1 MKKLPYKTCFIVF
14 KINDSVSKFFFGK
27 VENFDGYSDFNFD
40 NHIDC
45 IVDASFSED
54 DDDMD
59 NLMLLCC
66 ESYLNSKEAIKIFK
80 ANAKKSCFLKSEMCA
95 SLEFN
100 IKTHD
105 DDDSFDVEIE
115 INAYDE
121 NRGAFNSIATQVN
134 HEDMS
139 SFIEALSVEQ
149 QDLLFEFV

>member
-14 KINDSVSKFFFGK
+14 KNNDEITKFFFGK
-27 VENFDGYSDFNFD
+27 VENFDGYSSFNFD

-45 IVDASFSED
+45 IVETSLSEG

-66 ESYLNSKEAIKIFK
+66 ESYLNSKEAIKLFK
-80 ANAKKSCFLKSEMCA
+80 ASAKKSCFLMSEMCA
-95 SLEFN
+95 LLEFN
-100 IKTHD
+100 IKTH

-121 NRGAFNSIATQVN
+121 NRGAFNNIATQVK
-134 HEDMS
+134 HETMS

>member
-14 KINDSVSKFFFGK
+14 KINDSISKFFFGE
-27 VENFDGYSDFNFD
+27 VDNFDGYSEFNFD
-40 NHIDC
+40 KHIGC
-45 IVDASFSED
+45 IVDTAISQD

-66 ESYLNSKEAIKIFK
+66 ESYLNSKEAIKLFK

-105 DDDSFDVEIE
+105 DDSFDVEIAV
-115 INAYDE
+115 NAYDE
-121 NRGAFNSIATQVN
+121 NRGAFNDIAAQVE
-134 HEDMS
+134 HETMCT
-139 SFIEALSVEQ
+139 FVEGLSVEQ